1 MPSEFRR
8 YYRKLY
14 GELRPYVP
22 GEKLP
27 ENLTISDHDLSN
39 GSPKEGDMISRDP
52 HHHEDQWLVSK
63 AFFEERYCTEPVE
76 VK

>member
-1 MPSEFRR
+1 MSEFKK

-27 ENLTISDHDLSN
+27 EGISISDFDLSN

-52 HHHEDQWLVSK
+52 SNHGDTWLVAK
-63 AFFEERYCTEPVE
+63 AFFEEKYDTEPVE
-76 VK
+76 